1 VSSHTVRVA
10 AMAKVNLF
18 LRVLG
23 RRPDGYHDLETA
35 IVPVDLADRIEIHA
49 QADAR
54 SFSTLSLALAVEGD
68 PALTAG
74 VPLDETNLVIRAA
87 KALADRVGTR
97 GFAEITVEKHI
108 PNAAG
113 LGGGSA
119 DAAAVLRALN
129 GLWGAGLSGDEL
141 TEVGAEV
148 GSDVPALVLGGPVLA
163 RGRGERV
170 EPLAPPGLV
179 WALVTFGFGVST
191 AEAFAWW
198 DQDGGPTGQDPGP
211 VLHEVHRQGDRRGD
225 LEPLARLLFNDL
237 QPVVVARHPE
247 IGRAVELLRAGG
259 ALAALMC
266 GSGPSVAGLLHL
278 QRPRLALGIEDELV
292 ALAGR
297 AVHYVASEAG
307 PTRAQAKPDPPQLA

>member
-1 VSSHTVRVA
+1 VSSHTVRVR

-35 IVPVDLADRIEIHA
+35 VVPVDLADRIEVHA
-49 QADAR
+49 EADAH
-54 SFSTLSLALAVEGD
+54 SFSTLSLALTVEGE

-87 KALADRVGTR
+87 KALADRVGAR

-129 GLWGAGLSGDEL
+129 GLWGAALSDQEL
-141 TEVGAEV
+141 AEVGAEV
-148 GSDVPALVLGGPVLA
+148 GSDVPALVVGGPVLA

-170 EPLAPPGLV
+170 ERLAPPGLV

-191 AEAFAWW
+191 GEAFGWW
-198 DQDGGPTGQDPGP
+198 DRDGGPTGPDPGP
-211 VLHEVHRQGDRRGD
+211 LLHEADRRIMGNDRRGD

-237 QPVVVARHPE
+237 QPAVIARHPDV
-247 IGRAVELLRAGG
+247 GRAVELLRTGG
-259 ALAALMC
+259 ALAELMC
-266 GSGPSVAGLLHL
+266 GSGPSVAGLLHW
-278 QRPRLALGIEDELV
+278 QRPKLAPRTEDQ
-292 ALAGR
+292 LAAVSGR
-297 AVHYVASEAG
+297 PVRYVVSEAG
-307 PTRAQAKPDPPQLA
+307 ISRPEAD